1 MLRNIALQCMGSAVC
16 SAALSAMCFSRALVD
31 APCVL
36 LHVLNVL
43 SCVFSVACF
52 AMCSAMPVFC
62 DVLHDVCSAMGS
74 AVAQGRGRQ
83 GSCCFF
89 VDKKEDVLV
98 VVREH
103 GGGCQRGDM
112 PPPRCQRG
120 DMPPPQ
126 LEPTKVETPAALPSR
141 STRNV
146 ALRGKW
152 SDGSA

>member
-1 MLRNIALQCMGSAVC
+1 MHSQVCVLTRMGSAVC
-16 SAALSAMCFSRALVD
+16 SAALLAMCFSRALVD

-36 LHVLNVL
+36 LHVLNVE
-43 SCVFSVACF
+43 SCVCSVAWF
-52 AMCSAMPVFC
+52 AMCSAMCVFC

-74 AVAQGRGRQ
+74 AVAQRRGRQ

-112 PPPRCQRG
+112 PPPRLEVDARG
-120 DMPPPQ
+120 G
-126 LEPTKVETPAALPSR
+126 TC
-141 STRNV
+141 
-146 ALRGKW
+146 LRLNLNQKC
-152 SDGSA
+152 